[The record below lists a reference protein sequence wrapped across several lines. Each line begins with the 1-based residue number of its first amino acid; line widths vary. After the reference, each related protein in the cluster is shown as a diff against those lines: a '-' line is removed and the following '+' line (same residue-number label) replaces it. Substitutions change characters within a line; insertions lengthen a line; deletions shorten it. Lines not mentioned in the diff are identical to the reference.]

1 MDSPNHVTSH
11 PAVPTGVLE
20 LAPDLIADVR
30 RAVWLPRHHTLVVPD
45 VHLGFSWV
53 QRQRGQLLPI
63 AAADGAFDR
72 LGSLQQDYAAERIV
86 FLGDLV
92 HAAAD
97 IAALRQSLAELVRRL
112 SGASGRKPELLLVLG
127 NHDHRLPALLCEWNL
142 PIRTLPWLD
151 LGRFRLLHGHEPAPV
166 EALEPTGRLLIIG
179 HEHPSLELGD
189 GVASR
194 VKCPAFALADDTLV
208 VPAFSDWAAGCN
220 LHRRE
225 FLGPIAHAARFH
237 TVVACMGPRLLKL
250 PFARISG
257 HCSEPDGWSPS
268 PPLGVEERAGERR
281 RNQG

>member
-1 MDSPNHVTSH
+1 M
-11 PAVPTGVLE
+11 PTGVLE

-30 RAVWLPRHHTLVVPD
+30 RAVWLPHHRTLVVPD
-45 VHLGFSWV
+45 VHLGFGWV

-63 AAADGAFDR
+63 STTTDALDR
-72 LGSLQQDYAAERIV
+72 LDSLRHDYGAKRIV

-97 IAALRQSLAELVRRL
+97 IAALRHSLSDMVRRL
-112 SGASGRKPELLLVLG
+112 TGASTGTPELLLVLG
-127 NHDHRLPALLCEWNL
+127 NHDHRLPALLSEWNL
-142 PIRTLPWLD
+142 AIGTLPSLE

-166 EALEPTGRLLIIG
+166 EALEPDGRLTIIG
-179 HEHPSLELGD
+179 HEHPSAELGD

-220 LHRRE
+220 LHRRD
-225 FLGPIAHAARFH
+225 FLGPVARAARFH

-250 PFARISG
+250 PFGRLSQDAASAGARV
-257 HCSEPDGWSPS
+257 HA
-268 PPLGVEERAGERR
+268 R
-281 RNQG
+281 